1 MQQMN
6 GNATTTL
13 AKSLDSGTGPGA
25 KATTGAAYGG
35 ECGNPATEPCATIT
49 MHVTHGQVIFTA
61 MLDMG
66 GMHVA
71 QRVFER
77 RKGNKTGWVMTKGS
91 DTFMAEAEW
100 ISSELAVIGDRIPFP
115 FALANMLPGRKAS
128 AAAVAQ
134 AAQEVANG

>member
-6 GNATTTL
+6 GKAISTL
-13 AKSLDSGTGPGA
+13 AKSLGSGTGPGA
-25 KATTGAAYGG
+25 KANTVATDGG
-35 ECGNPATEPCATIT
+35 NCGNPATEPCATLT
-49 MHVTHGQVIFTA
+49 MHVTHGQVIVTA
-61 MLDMG
+61 MLEMG
-66 GMHVA
+66 GLHVA

-77 RKGNKTGWVMTKGS
+77 RRGNKTGWVMTKGS
-91 DTFMAEAEW
+91 ETFMAEAEW
-100 ISSELAVIGDRIPFP
+100 ISSELALIGDRIPFP

>member
-6 GNATTTL
+6 GNAINTL
-13 AKSLDSGTGPGA
+13 AKSLDSSTGPGA
-25 KATTGAAYGG
+25 KANTGVSHGG
-35 ECGNPATEPCATIT
+35 DCGNSATESCATLT
-49 MHVTHGQVIFTA
+49 LHVTHGQVIFTA
-61 MLDMG
+61 MLEMG
-66 GMHVA
+66 GLHVA

-77 RKGNKTGWVMTKGS
+77 RRGNKTGWVMTKGS

-100 ISSELAVIGDRIPFP
+100 ISSELAGIGDRIPFP
-115 FALANMLPGRKAS
+115 FALANMLPGQKAS